1 MYSCRLTL
9 SLVSVYGVGAIY
21 MRNQIVALSLTS
33 AGILIFAT
41 SDAFASCSVNPSIPA
56 NGNMTALST
65 TVTCASGTNVITP
78 SVFPLSVAFSN
89 LASPQSLSF
98 VINNVGSGN
107 NTIFT
112 GTISAPYNNYS
123 TLNFDVGTGNT
134 FTFMDRNALYNYQGT
149 INVISGTV
157 NNRFGAVSDARV
169 WVNPIDRN
177 NPPNVAC
184 YGCNGYSNVSVNAPQ
199 SITRPTDM
207 TLWGVTSAGPLKIT
221 SFTLNPSSS
230 QLVTF
235 KQIPGQLGEMI
246 LVAEMGSKYT
256 DYTKLPSSQTG
267 YLATQHGARP
277 TFSATMISV
286 QELPALL
293 NRIQNNPSLV
303 GQTSY
308 QLMDTKAN
316 ILAADTAGSALN
328 RLLTY
333 DPDDQ
338 YAIIGNFYFSDAT
351 FNDGLI
357 STISYRGA
365 GNYVIAPS
373 ATSVGRLITTGTYSP
388 LSGETVQA
396 TGSVVIPNVQSG
408 ANVIANGQNNAVPQV
423 GSIGSGGTLDVIAGT
438 ARLSSVDGGTVGVEN
453 GTTLTGVNSAAIAV
467 NSGTASINGTA
478 DGQMTVGNNGTLKG
492 SGTVTGQTTIGAGGT
507 LSPGN
512 SPGILNFTS
521 SVTQSTG
528 STLNIDIDGPT
539 AGNGGGFYSR
549 LSITGSGSSYTIAP
563 NAILTPTLRG
573 ITQASISEGVT
584 NTYTPPMGS
593 KFVIVQAAGG
603 ISGTF
608 GSLVQPASGLNTGY
622 RFVDTYPTNAVN
634 LYVVPNSYAAIGAS
648 KSVNAGKIASV
659 IDGIREPTAD
669 RATALGSFYSLPD
682 NASVANALQQ
692 LSGYSQTS
700 IVNAAVKGQQAV
712 TQTIEERM
720 ASLRRD
726 GGLSGSDMSTVLFS
740 DAPISQTGG
749 AVNTIMRNANMTEG
763 STPKLSDGRTWM
775 MPIYQFS
782 RGTADTNSSGIKT
795 KTIGA
800 VAGSDFTVDGGATF
814 GGALSYVENTLS
826 DGDKATNYGLSV
838 YGLRKLGAFYA
849 AGSIVATYDSYQL
862 NRTINFSDLSRT
874 ANSKVGGYQVN
885 AGGEIGY
892 QQALGE
898 LNVSPFV
905 GANIKSI
912 NRNSFTESGANA
924 LDLSLNAYNKF
935 NLNSKVGVRFSYKMD
950 VSDYAVMPFTE
961 FAWLHDFADP
971 TINLGSNIFA
981 TPYTIQGT
989 SYGRDAALVGAG
1001 LTISKTDNLKF
1012 LAKYAGEFRN
1022 KENSNRFNVGV
1033 VGKW

>member
-1 MYSCRLTL
+1 M
-9 SLVSVYGVGAIY
+9 
-21 MRNQIVALSLTS
+21 ALSLSSAGFLVTASSTAFAGCTITPTAGSIISLPTTVNCIGYTENLPLPPSVTLTNWAPLTFTS
-33 AGILIFAT
+33 ASSIKYSGFISVPT
-41 SDAFASCSVNPSIPA
+41 NYAS
-56 NGNMTALST
+56 
-65 TVTCASGTNVITP
+65 
-78 SVFPLSVAFSN
+78 
-89 LASPQSLSF
+89 
-98 VINNVGSGN
+98 
-107 NTIFT
+107 
-112 GTISAPYNNYS
+112 Y
-123 TLNFDVGTGNT
+123 LNFNLGIGKT
-134 FTFMDRNALYNYQGT
+134 FTFTNDQTNPLGNFGGT

-157 NNRFGAVSDARV
+157 INSFGSVNAQRV
-169 WVNPIDRN
+169 WVQPN
-177 NPPNVAC
+177 NSPNVAC
-184 YGCNGYSNVSVNAPQ
+184 YGCNEYANISVNAPT

-207 TLWGVTSAGPLKIT
+207 TLWGITSSGPLKIK
-221 SFTLNPSSS
+221 SFTLNPEAS
-230 QLVTF
+230 QLVRF
-235 KQIPGQLGEMI
+235 DQIPGQTGDWI
-246 LVAEMGSKYT
+246 LVAEQGSKYV
-256 DYTKLPSSQTG
+256 DYLSLSNNQLG
-267 YLATQHGARP
+267 YIVTNSGPRP
-277 TFSATMISV
+277 TFTASLITV
-286 QELPALL
+286 QGLPALL
-293 NRIQNNPSLV
+293 ARIQNDPSLV
-303 GQTSY
+303 GKSSY

-316 ILAADTAGSALN
+316 MLAADSQGGALTQ
-328 RLLTY
+328 LIHW
-333 DPDDQ
+333 DPNNP
-338 YAIIGNFYFSDAT
+338 YAIIGNYYFTDAQ
-351 FNDGLI
+351 FNEKGIVNSMNL
-357 STISYRGA
+357 RGA
-365 GNYVIAPS
+365 AGDEIWPS
-373 ATSVGRLITTGTYSP
+373 STMVGKLIVSGDYS
-388 LSGETVQA
+388 LGKGETVQA
-396 TGSVVIPNVQSG
+396 TGDVSISSIQDS
-408 ANVIANGQNNAVPQV
+408 AKVIANGQNNTTPQV
-423 GSIGSGGTLDVIAGT
+423 GSVATGGTLEVIAGK
-438 ARLSSVDGGTVGVEN
+438 AKLSSVDGGTVSVED
-453 GTTLTGVNSAAIAV
+453 GSTLTGVNSAAIAV

-478 DGQMTVGNNGTLKG
+478 DGQMTVGNTGTLKG
-492 SGTVTGQTTIGAGGT
+492 NGTVTGQTTIGAGGT

-521 SVTQSTG
+521 SVTQSSG

-549 LSITGSGSSYTIAP
+549 LSITGAGSSYTIAP

-648 KSVNAGKIASV
+648 KSVNAGRIASV
-659 IDGIREPTAD
+659 IDGVRQPTAD
-669 RATALGSFYSLPD
+669 RGTALGSFYSLPD

-700 IVNAAVKGQQAV
+700 IVNAAVKGQQAI

-749 AVNTIMRNANMTEG
+749 AVNTIMRNANMTDG

-782 RGTADTNSSGIKT
+782 RGSADTNSSGIKT

-862 NRTINFSDLSRT
+862 NRGINFSDLSRT

-905 GANIKSI
+905 GVNIKSI

-935 NLNSKVGVRFSYKMD
+935 NLNSKTGVRFSYKMD

-971 TINLGSNIFA
+971 TLNLGSNIFA

-1012 LAKYAGEFRN
+1012 LAKYAGEFRT
-1022 KENSNRFNVGV
+1022 KENSNRFNIGV

>member
-1 MYSCRLTL
+1 
-9 SLVSVYGVGAIY
+9 

-33 AGILIFAT
+33 AGILITA
-41 SDAFASCSVNPSIPA
+41 SSSAFAGCTITPTAGSIISLP
-56 NGNMTALST
+56 T
-65 TVTCASGTNVITP
+65 TVNCIGYTENLPLPP
-78 SVFPLSVAFSN
+78 SVTLTNWVPLTFTSASSIKYSGSISVPTDY
-89 LASPQSLSF
+89 AS
-98 VINNVGSGN
+98 
-107 NTIFT
+107 
-112 GTISAPYNNYS
+112 Y
-123 TLNFDVGTGNT
+123 LNFNLGTGKT
-134 FTFMDRNALYNYQGT
+134 FTFTNDKTNPLGSFAGT

-157 NNRFGAVSDARV
+157 INSFGSVNAQRV
-169 WVNPIDRN
+169 WVQPN
-177 NPPNVAC
+177 NSPNVAC
-184 YGCNGYSNVSVNAPQ
+184 YGCNEYANISVIAPTA
-199 SITRPTDM
+199 ITRPTDM
-207 TLWGVTSAGPLKIT
+207 TLWGITSSGPLKIK
-221 SFTLNPSSS
+221 SFTLNPQSS
-230 QLVTF
+230 QVVQF
-235 KQIPGQLGEMI
+235 DQIPGQTGEWI
-246 LVAEMGSKYT
+246 FVAEQGSKYV
-256 DYTKLPSSQTG
+256 DYNSLSNNQLG
-267 YLATQHGARP
+267 YIATNHGASP
-277 TFSATMISV
+277 TFSASLITV
-286 QELPALL
+286 QDLPALL
-293 NRIQNNPSLV
+293 ARIRANPSLV
-303 GQTSY
+303 GQSSY

-316 ILAADTAGSALN
+316 ILAADAPGGALTQ
-328 RLLTY
+328 LVHW
-333 DPDDQ
+333 DPNNP
-338 YAIIGNFYFSDAT
+338 YAIIGNYYFTDAQLNAKGIVNT
-351 FNDGLI
+351 MNL
-357 STISYRGA
+357 RGA
-365 GNYVIAPS
+365 AGDEIWAS
-373 ATSVGRLITTGTYSP
+373 STQVGKLVVSGVYP
-388 LSGETVQA
+388 LQNGETVQA
-396 TGSVVIPNVQSG
+396 TGDVSISSIPDSSK
-408 ANVIANGQNNAVPQV
+408 VIANGQNNSTPQV
-423 GSIGSGGTLDVIAGT
+423 GSVGSGGTLEVIAGK
-438 ARLSSVDGGTVGVEN
+438 ARLSSVDGGTVNVED
-453 GTTLTGVNSAAIAV
+453 GTTLFGVNSAAIAV

-478 DGQMTVGNNGTLKG
+478 DGQMTVGNTGTLKG

-521 SVTQSTG
+521 SVTQSSG

-549 LSITGSGSSYTIAP
+549 LSITGAGSSYTIAP

-603 ISGTF
+603 VSGTF
-608 GSLVQPASGLNTGY
+608 GTLVQPASGLNTGY

-648 KSVNAGKIASV
+648 KSVNAGRIASV
-659 IDGIREPTAD
+659 IDGVRQPTAD
-669 RATALGSFYSLPD
+669 RGTALGSFYSLPD

-700 IVNAAVKGQQAV
+700 IVNAAVKGQQAI

-726 GGLSGSDMSTVLFS
+726 GGFSGSDMSTVLFS

-749 AVNTIMRNANMTEG
+749 AVNTIMRNASMTDG
-763 STPKLSDGRTWM
+763 NTPKFSDGRTWM

-782 RGTADTNSSGIKT
+782 RGSTDTNSSGIKT

-814 GGALSYVENTLS
+814 GGALSYVENTVS
-826 DGDKATNYGLSV
+826 SGDKATNYGLSV
-838 YGLRKLGAFYA
+838 YGLRKLGAFYV
-849 AGSIVATYDSYQL
+849 AGSIVATYDTFQL
-862 NRTINFSDLSRT
+862 NRAIVFSDLSRT

-892 QQALGE
+892 QQAFGE
-898 LNVSPFV
+898 LSASPFI

-912 NRNSFTESGANA
+912 NRNSFTESGANS

-981 TPYTIQGT
+981 TPYAIQGT

-1001 LTISKTDNLKF
+1001 LTISKSDNLKF
-1012 LAKYAGEFRN
+1012 LAKYAGDFRN

>member
-1 MYSCRLTL
+1 
-9 SLVSVYGVGAIY
+9 
-21 MRNQIVALSLTS
+21 MRNQIVALSLTT
-33 AGILIFAT
+33 AGILTTA
-41 SDAFASCSVNPSIPA
+41 SSSAFAGCSSTTDPATGSITVTCSP
-56 NGNMTALST
+56 GTT
-65 TVTCASGTNVITP
+65 TVTNFPLNVSLTNAASLTFNVFNDISYSGVITAP
-78 SVFPLSVAFSN
+78 SNKLSN
-89 LASPQSLSF
+89 L
-98 VINNVGSGN
+98 
-107 NTIFT
+107 
-112 GTISAPYNNYS
+112 
-123 TLNFDVGTGNT
+123 NFNIGTGNQ
-134 FTFMDRNALYNYQGT
+134 FTLSNPSALDNFYGE
-149 INVISGTV
+149 INVISGTFINSLGAINIANIKTKP
-157 NNRFGAVSDARV
+157 NNSPTVS
-169 WVNPIDRN
+169 
-177 NPPNVAC
+177 C
-184 YGCNGYSNVSVNAPQ
+184 YGCANYLEFSVNAPT
-199 SITRPTDM
+199 SIKKPTQM
-207 TLWGVTSAGPLKIT
+207 TLWAVSSTGPTFIKT
-221 SFTLNPSSS
+221 FTLSPNSSETVQFDQVPSALGSY
-230 QLVTF
+230 TF
-235 KQIPGQLGEMI
+235 VAQIGTTYQDYTKIGNGQLGQI
-246 LVAEMGSKYT
+246 VTYDDKAF
-256 DYTKLPSSQTG
+256 
-267 YLATQHGARP
+267 
-277 TFSATMISV
+277 TFKVTAISV
-286 QELPALL
+286 NELQIILNSLPANPNAYNTNAVYILL
-293 NRIQNNPSLV
+293 
-303 GQTSY
+303 
-308 QLMDTKAN
+308 DTKAN
-316 ILAADTAGSALN
+316 IIAADYPGGALT
-328 RLLTY
+328 RLLNY
-333 DPDDQ
+333 DPNNK
-338 YAIIGNFYFSDAT
+338 YRIISDFLFTDAVI
-351 FNDGLI
+351 GLNGLNTMPI
-357 STISYRGA
+357 TGA
-365 GNYVIAPS
+365 AGDIFRPTQTQLGRMV
-373 ATSVGRLITTGTYSP
+373 TSGSYSP
-388 LSGETVQA
+388 LPGELVHASGN
-396 TGSVVIPNVQSG
+396 VIVPSIPSG
-408 ANVIANGQNNAVPQV
+408 AMVIADGANNSKPQI
-423 GSIGSGGTLDVIAGT
+423 GSISSGGTLKLISGEANL
-438 ARLSSVDGGTVGVEN
+438 RSIDGGTLITED
-453 GTTLTGVNSAAIAV
+453 GTTLNGINSAAIAV

-478 DGQMTVGNNGTLKG
+478 DGQMTVGNTGTLKG

-521 SVTQSTG
+521 SVTQSSG

-573 ITQASISEGVT
+573 ITPASISEGVT

-603 ISGTF
+603 VSGTF
-608 GSLVQPASGLNTGY
+608 GTLVQPASGLNTGY

-648 KSVNAGKIASV
+648 KSVNAGRIASV
-659 IDGIREPTAD
+659 IDGVRQPTAD
-669 RATALGSFYSLPD
+669 RGTALGSFYSLPD
-682 NASVANALQQ
+682 YASVANALQQ

-700 IVNAAVKGQQAV
+700 IVNAAVKGQQAI

-740 DAPISQTGG
+740 DAPLSQTGG
-749 AVNTIMRNANMTEG
+749 AVNTIMRNANMTDG

-800 VAGSDFTVDGGATF
+800 VAGSDFTVDSGAIF
-814 GGALSYVENTLS
+814 GGALSYVENSLDS
-826 DGDKATNYGLSV
+826 GDKTTNYGLSV

-849 AGSIVATYDSYQL
+849 AGSIVATYDTFQL
-862 NRTINFSDLSRT
+862 SRGIIFSDLSRT
-874 ANSKVGGYQVN
+874 ANSKVSGYQVN

-892 QQALGE
+892 QQAFGE
-898 LNVSPFV
+898 LSASPFI

>member
-1 MYSCRLTL
+1 MGSF
-9 SLVSVYGVGAIY
+9 S
-21 MRNQIVALSLTS
+21 N
-33 AGILIFAT
+33 
-41 SDAFASCSVNPSIPA
+41 DAN
-56 NGNMTALST
+56 N
-65 TVTCASGTNVITP
+65 
-78 SVFPLSVAFSN
+78 FSN
-89 LASPQSLSF
+89 LYFNL
-98 VINNVGSGN
+98 
-107 NTIFT
+107 
-112 GTISAPYNNYS
+112 
-123 TLNFDVGTGNT
+123 GTGNT
-134 FTFMDRNALYNYQGT
+134 FSLKNMDALSNFHGS
-149 INVISGTV
+149 INVISGKFENKSGGV
-157 NNRFGAVSDARV
+157 NSLNVKIAPSL
-169 WVNPIDRN
+169 NPDT
-177 NPPNVAC
+177 AC
-184 YGCNGYSNVSVNAPQ
+184 YGCGTYANLSVSLPS
-199 SITRPTDM
+199 SINKPTQM
-207 TLWGVTSAGPLKIT
+207 TLWAVTSNRAQLIKT
-221 SFTLNPSSS
+221 FELNPSGS
-230 QLVTF
+230 QTVQF
-235 KQIPGQLGEMI
+235 DQIPGELGPI
-246 LVAEMGSKYT
+246 TLVAEVGKTYL
-256 DYTKLPSSQTG
+256 DYKQNPDKLGNIAIYAGTTTALQVT
-267 YLATQHGARP
+267 LV
-277 TFSATMISV
+277 SV
-286 QELPALL
+286 QQLQSILDALPAIPT
-293 NRIQNNPSLV
+293 NYNSS
-303 GQTSY
+303 TTY
-308 QLMDTKAN
+308 QLIDTKAN
-316 ILAADTAGSALN
+316 ILAAASNLGPLT
-328 RLLTY
+328 RLLRY
-333 DPDDQ
+333 NPNNR
-338 YAIIGNFYFSDAT
+338 YAVVSYFYFTDLD
-351 FNDGLI
+351 FNDDGLLNAMPI
-357 STISYRGA
+357 TSQDGELIR
-365 GNYVIAPS
+365 PS
-373 ATSVGRLITTGTYSP
+373 QTKVGTFKTSGSYSP
-388 LSGETVQA
+388 MSGEIVQA
-396 TGSVVIPNVQSG
+396 TGNVVIPSVPRG
-408 ANVIANGQNNAVPQV
+408 ATVIANGDAGTIPQV
-423 GSIGSGGTLDVIAGT
+423 GSVGSGGTFQVISGKAS
-438 ARLSSVDGGTVGVEN
+438 LSSVDGGTVSVED
-453 GTTLTGVNSAAIAV
+453 GTTLTGTNSAAIAV

-521 SVTQSTG
+521 SVTQSSG

-549 LSITGSGSSYTIAP
+549 LSITGAGSTYTIAP
-563 NAILTPTLRG
+563 NATLTPTLRG

-603 ISGTF
+603 VSGTF
-608 GSLVQPASGLNTGY
+608 GTLVQPASGLNTGY

-648 KSVNAGKIASV
+648 KSVNAGRIASV
-659 IDGIREPTAD
+659 IDGVRQPTAD
-669 RATALGSFYSLPD
+669 RGTALGSFYSLPD
-682 NASVANALQQ
+682 YASVANALQQ

-700 IVNAAVKGQQAV
+700 IVNAAVKGQQAI

-740 DAPISQTGG
+740 DAPLSQTGG
-749 AVNTIMRNANMTEG
+749 AVNTIMRNANMTDG

-800 VAGSDFTVDGGATF
+800 VAGSDFTVDSGAIF
-814 GGALSYVENTLS
+814 GGALSYVENSLDS
-826 DGDKATNYGLSV
+826 GDKTTNYGLSV

-849 AGSIVATYDSYQL
+849 AGSIVATYDTFQL
-862 NRTINFSDLSRT
+862 SRGIIFSDLSRT
-874 ANSKVGGYQVN
+874 ANSKVSGYQVN

-892 QQALGE
+892 QQAFGE
-898 LNVSPFV
+898 LNVSPFI

-935 NLNSKVGVRFSYKMD
+935 NLNSKSGVRFSYKMD

-989 SYGRDAALVGAG
+989 SYGPDAALVGAG
-1001 LTISKTDNLKF
+1001 LTISKTDSLKF

-1022 KENSNRFNVGV
+1022 KENSNRFNSGV

>member
-1 MYSCRLTL
+1 
-9 SLVSVYGVGAIY
+9 
-21 MRNQIVALSLTS
+21 MRKQTVALSLTS
-33 AGILIFAT
+33 AGFLLTAST
-41 SDAFASCSVNPSIPA
+41 SAFASCTVTPSAGSIIS
-56 NGNMTALST
+56 TST
-65 TVTCASGTNVITP
+65 TVNCSSGTQTVTSFP
-78 SVFPLSVAFSN
+78 MSVSLTN
-89 LASPQSLSF
+89 GTSLSF
-98 VINNVGSGN
+98 VVSNTGVGV
-107 NTIFT
+107 NTT
-112 GTISAPYNNYS
+112 YNGTIAAIDVNSYGQI
-123 TLNFDVGTGNT
+123 NFNVGTGNT
-134 FTFMDRNALYNYQGT
+134 FTLTSTDALTYFRGA
-149 INVISGTV
+149 INVISGTLV
-157 NNRFGAVSDARV
+157 NSFGAVSDQHV
-169 WVNPIDRN
+169 WVTPN
-177 NPPNVAC
+177 NSPNVAC
-184 YGCNGYSNVSVNAPQ
+184 YGCNGYGNVSVNAPA
-199 SITRPTDM
+199 SISKPTDM
-207 TLWGVTSAGPLKIT
+207 TLWGVTSAGPLKIR
-221 SFTLNPSSS
+221 SFSLKPGSSE
-230 QLVTF
+230 LVQF
-235 KQIPGQLGEMI
+235 NQIPGETGEMV
-246 LVAEMGSKYT
+246 LVAEIGATYS
-256 DYTKLPSSQTG
+256 DYRQLPNNQLG
-267 YLATQHGARP
+267 FLVTQRGARP

-286 QELPALL
+286 SQLQSLL
-293 NRIQNNPSLV
+293 NSLPQNPASYV
-303 GQTSY
+303 STTSY
-308 QLMDTKAN
+308 QLVDTKAN
-316 ILAADTAGSALN
+316 ILAADTPGGALT
-328 RLLTY
+328 RLIHY
-333 DPDDQ
+333 DPNDD
-338 YAIIGNFYFSDAT
+338 YAIIGNVYFSDAT
-351 FNDGLI
+351 FSANGLVNTMAYVGAAGD
-357 STISYRGA
+357 TIWPA
-365 GNYVIAPS
+365 
-373 ATSVGRLITTGTYSP
+373 ATSVGKLLTSGSYSP
-388 LSGETVQA
+388 QSGETVQA
-396 TGSVVIPNVQSG
+396 TGNVIIPVVQTG
-408 ANVIANGQNNAVPQV
+408 ATVIANGQNNATPQV
-423 GSIGSGGTLDVIAGT
+423 GSVGSGGTLDVIAGK
-438 ARLSSVDGGTVGVEN
+438 ASLSSVDGGTVSVED

-467 NSGTASINGTA
+467 NSGVASINGTA
-478 DGQMTVGNNGTLKG
+478 DGQMTVGNTGTLKG
-492 SGTVTGQTTIGAGGT
+492 SGTVTGPTTIGAGGT

-521 SVTQSTG
+521 SVTQSSG

-549 LSITGSGSSYTIAP
+549 LSITGAASTYTIAP

-603 ISGTF
+603 VSGTF
-608 GSLVQPASGLNTGY
+608 GTLVQPASGLNTGY

-634 LYVVPNSYAAIGAS
+634 LYVVPNSYASIGAS
-648 KSVNAGKIASV
+648 KSVNAARVAAI
-659 IDGIREPTAD
+659 IDSIRQPTAD
-669 RATALGSFYSLPD
+669 RGTALGSFYSLPD

-700 IVNAAVKGQQAV
+700 IVNAAVKGQQAI

-749 AVNTIMRNANMTEG
+749 AVNTIMRNANMTDG

-814 GGALSYVENTLS
+814 GGALSYVENSLDS
-826 DGDKATNYGLSV
+826 GDKATNYGMSV

-849 AGSIVATYDSYQL
+849 AGSLVATYDNFQL
-862 NRTINFSDLSRT
+862 NRSIVFSDLSRT

-892 QQALGE
+892 QQAFGE
-898 LNVSPFV
+898 LNVSPFI

-924 LDLSLNAYNKF
+924 LDLSLNAFNKF
-935 NLNSKVGVRFSYKMD
+935 NLNSKAAVRFSYKMD

-961 FAWLHDFADP
+961 FAWLHDFVDP
-971 TINLGSNIFA
+971 TINLSSNIFA

-1012 LAKYAGEFRN
+1012 LAKYAGEFRT
-1022 KENSNRFNVGV
+1022 KENSNRFNVGL

>member
-1 MYSCRLTL
+1 MYGCRLTL
-9 SLVSVYGVGAIY
+9 SLVSVYGVGVGVIY
-21 MRNQIVALSLTS
+21 MRNQFVALSLTS
-33 AGILIFAT
+33 AGILITA
-41 SDAFASCSVNPSIPA
+41 SSSAFASCTVSPSA
-56 NGNMTALST
+56 NSIISADT
-65 TVTCASGTNVITP
+65 TVNCSGQPPVITELP
-78 SVFPLSVAFSN
+78 HSVS
-89 LASPQSLSF
+89 LANNSSLTFNAS
-98 VINNVGSGN
+98 SDMSYQ
-107 NTIFT
+107 
-112 GTISAPYNNYS
+112 GTISVPTNNYS
-123 TLNFDVGTGNT
+123 NMFFNVGTGNT
-134 FTFMDRNALYNYQGT
+134 FTLRNMDALTNFQGA
-149 INVISGTV
+149 INIVSGSLVNSFGSVKDGPISV
-157 NNRFGAVSDARV
+157 VPNNS
-169 WVNPIDRN
+169 
-177 NPPNVAC
+177 PNVAC
-184 YGCNGYSNVSVNAPQ
+184 YGCADSGALSVNAPT
-199 SITRPTDM
+199 SIKKPTPM
-207 TLWGVTSAGPLKIT
+207 TLWMLTPNTPPLLVQHFNLNPNSSELISFKQLPNPVTSINNMVE
-221 SFTLNPSSS
+221 FT
-230 QLVTF
+230 
-235 KQIPGQLGEMI
+235 
-246 LVAEMGSKYT
+246 LVAEQGTSYT
-256 DYTKLPSSQTG
+256 DYTKIPSNQLG
-267 YLATQHGARP
+267 YIVTHHPTVP
-277 TFSATMISV
+277 TFSVTAISV
-286 QELPALL
+286 QALQAVANNLPSLA
-293 NRIQNNPSLV
+293 QYNPS
-303 GQTSY
+303 TY
-308 QLMDTKAN
+308 YMIMDTQAN
-316 ILAADTAGSALN
+316 ILNADTAGGALN
-328 RLLTY
+328 RLLHY
-333 DPDDQ
+333 DPSNKFAVIVGVFFTDNKLSPEGLTNNIPVTGAAGDVFQ
-338 YAIIGNFYFSDAT
+338 QNAIALGKV
-351 FNDGLI
+351 LI
-357 STISYRGA
+357 PG
-365 GNYVIAPS
+365 S
-373 ATSVGRLITTGTYSP
+373 AAYSP

-396 TGSVVIPNVQSG
+396 TGNVLIPNVQSG
-408 ANVIANGQNNAVPQV
+408 ATVIANGQNNAAPQV
-423 GSIGSGGTLDVIAGT
+423 GSVGSGGSLEVIAGK
-438 ARLSSVDGGTVGVEN
+438 ASLSSVDGGTVNVED

-478 DGQMTVGNNGTLKG
+478 DGQMTVGNTGTLKG

-521 SVTQSTG
+521 SVTQSSG

-648 KSVNAGKIASV
+648 KSVNAGRIASV
-659 IDGIREPTAD
+659 IDGVRQPTAD
-669 RATALGSFYSLPD
+669 RGTALGSFYSLPD

-700 IVNAAVKGQQAV
+700 IVNAAVKGQQAI

-749 AVNTIMRNANMTEG
+749 AVNTIMRNANMTDG

-782 RGTADTNSSGIKT
+782 RGSADTNSSGIKT

-1022 KENSNRFNVGV
+1022 KENSNRFNIGV